1 MNNLTVDTIIDGMI
15 KITSNAQ
22 SLVDEGELLFKN
34 GYYSRAYTLSHI
46 AREEMSKLFMLF
58 KVGIEIIGGKEYDY
72 KKLQKRLR
80 DHKSKIQFFTLPVTL
95 DGLNGGYIKGINKR
109 KNDSLYV
116 GYEKE
121 LFMLPSEH
129 ITEHIARRTLDIA
142 TSNIIKMINV
152 YEIIQSLEHWKNA
165 PKEDFDK
172 TFGHIIYKTNEE
184 LIQEINYEKSMKLF
198 NFVNEKLV
206 ERCNTNILKKE
217 KNDYNT

>member
-46 AREEMSKLFMLF
+46 AREEMSKLFILF
-58 KVGIEIIGGKEYDY
+58 KVGIEIIGEKKYDY

-80 DHKSKIQFFTLPVTL
+80 DHKSKIQFFTLPVAL
-95 DGLNGGYIKGINKR
+95 DGLNGEYIKGINKR

-142 TSNIIKMINV
+142 TSNIIRMINV
-152 YEIIQSLEHWKNA
+152 YEIIQSL
-165 PKEDFDK
+165 
-172 TFGHIIYKTNEE
+172 
-184 LIQEINYEKSMKLF
+184 
-198 NFVNEKLV
+198 
-206 ERCNTNILKKE
+206 
-217 KNDYNT
+217 